1 MSAFR
6 YKALNLEGRLIKG
19 VLEADSERHL
29 RAQLRAQQLRPVEVL
44 GVEMKVANGPRSR
57 FVFLIWLVWE

>member
-6 YKALNLEGRLIKG
+6 YKALNTEGRLVKG

-29 RAQLRAQQLRPVEVL
+29 RAQLRAQKLRPVEVQ
-44 GVEMKVANGPRSR
+44 GAAVKEAKGPR
-57 FVFLIWLVWE
+57 